1 VEDYQI
7 KKLLL
12 AGVAVAAIV
21 AMTSGANAAYV
32 LGMKGPGAGNPF
44 WAAVEAGAK
53 AKGAE
58 LGVEVIVVAPP
69 AESDVQA
76 QITQIEDLIAQG
88 VEGIALAPTDPNALA
103 PVVEAARAA
112 GIPVVFVDTRGINE
126 GVTFIGTNNQVGA
139 ALAADFM
146 CQNLPAGS
154 DVAILQ
160 GLVSQSTG
168 QARADGSK
176 QGLTDC
182 GLNVVAEQTA
192 EWDRAKGLSVTE
204 NILAGNPNIKG
215 IFGSNDN
222 MALGAVEALKAAAM
236 LDDVMVVGFDANP
249 DAANSIIAGEMTASV
264 AQAPANMGGFG
275 IQALVDLN
283 AGKTLEEWIDTG
295 TVLVTSDNAAE
306 YQ

>member
-1 VEDYQI
+1 M

-12 AGVAVAAIV
+12 TGVALSALL
-21 AMTSGANAAYV
+21 AMAGSANAAYV

-53 AKGAE
+53 AKAAE

-76 QITQIEDLIAQG
+76 QITQIEDLIAQK
-88 VEGIALAPTDPNALA
+88 VDGIALAPTDPNALA
-103 PVVEAARAA
+103 PVVDAAKAA

-126 GVTFIGTNNQVGA
+126 GVTFIGTNNEVGA

-146 CQNLPAGS
+146 CKNLPAGS
-154 DVAILQ
+154 EVAILQ
-160 GLVSQSTG
+160 GLISQSTG

-176 QGLTDC
+176 KGLEGC
-182 GLNVVAEQTA
+182 GLKVVAEQTG
-192 EWDRAKGLSVTE
+192 EWDRAKGLAVTE

-222 MALGAVEALKAAAM
+222 MALGAVEALKAAAK
-236 LDDVMVVGFDANP
+236 LADVMVVGFDANP
-249 DAANSIIAGEMTASV
+249 DAAASILAGEMTASV

-275 IQALVDLN
+275 IQALVDLK
-283 AGKTLEEWIDTG
+283 AGKTLEPWIDTG
-295 TVLVTSDNAAE
+295 TVLVTKDNAAD
-306 YQ
+306 YK